1 MEQSF
6 SHVKAEDENPSFLLK
21 LLKTT
26 DTNTEQLQ
34 QGKKKSPNL
43 FLMIT
48 LLQKV
53 KNPEFRSLQ
62 MKIIAIDLLSC
73 SA

>member
-26 DTNTEQLQ
+26 DTNTEQLR
-34 QGKKKSPNL
+34 GGGEPKSVFNDYTP
-43 FLMIT
+43 T
-48 LLQKV
+48 KGE
-53 KNPEFRSLQ
+53 KS
-62 MKIIAIDLLSC
+62 
-73 SA
+73 